1 MSDFKPDIKLPTAI
15 EIDKLIRRFGDPHET
30 QHSMGERFAIA
41 DALKATTE
49 RIAKL
54 EAALNA
60 VYHHAPINPEYGY
73 QGVDADA
80 MFFIAKK
87 ALLNGEVV
95 T

>member
-54 EAALNA
+54 EAALRYIQIDSDEIIIVA
-60 VYHHAPINPEYGY
+60 AQTISKYAREA
-73 QGVDADA
+73 QASE
-80 MFFIAKK
+80 
-87 ALLNGEVV
+87 GE